1 MDVFESTKDLVE
13 EVLYELFFERAR
25 GEETVEIGAEELGDE
40 VTVLLLAL
48 FRGVWGCV
56 DVHVLERGNE
66 DVAERDDLDVC

>member
-25 GEETVEIGAEELGDE
+25 GEKTVEISAEELSDE

-48 FRGVWGCV
+48 FRGIWGA
-56 DVHVLERGNE
+56 LTYMSSSGEMKMSLRE
-66 DVAERDDLDVC
+66 MT